1 MPQITPE
8 LAAARLRALHL
19 APYYASALWRLIPVP
34 TPGLGTMG
42 VDKDWRLYYDPA
54 TLTEW
59 GPALAAGVLTHEV
72 GHLLRGHHDRAA
84 ALGTP
89 NPTVWNFATDAAI
102 NDDLIR
108 AGFSLPEGAVTPQA
122 LCLPDNGIEETYYA
136 ALMQHRDLADASD
149 TGDADGCGSGA
160 GGHAL
165 PCERPTRDAAGTP
178 ALSPAQQRATRRQV
192 AQAVREHTPDPSNG
206 IGQAPAGLRRW
217 ADQTLTPPQ
226 VDWRTELRAT
236 VRRAITYAAGKA
248 DWSFTRRSR
257 RSVPGVILPGMRE
270 PVVSIAAVVDTSA
283 SMSPP
288 MLSAALGEL
297 AGLMRAGANRS
308 LNLVTCDTS
317 GQVTT
322 GVLSVDQV
330 ELIGGGGTDMRV
342 GIEAALAVQPRP
354 DVVVVLTDG
363 MTPWPEQALPVPL
376 IVALIGEYDRGI
388 PDWARTVRVTD

>member
-8 LAAARLRALHL
+8 LASARLRALHL

-54 TLTEW
+54 TLAQW
-59 GPALAAGVLTHEV
+59 GPALAGGVLTHEV

-84 ALGTP
+84 ALGTT
-89 NPTVWNFATDAAI
+89 NPTIWNYATDAAI

-108 AGFSLPEGAVTPQA
+108 AGFTLPEGVVTPQA
-122 LCLPDNGIEETYYA
+122 LGLADNGIEEAYYA
-136 ALMQHRDLADASD
+136 ALMQDSDLATGSD
-149 TGDADGCGSGA
+149 QDESDSCGSGA

-192 AQAVREHTPDPSNG
+192 AQAVRDHTPDPASG
-206 IGQAPAGLRRW
+206 IGDTPAGLRRW
-217 ADQTLTPPQ
+217 ADETLAPPQ
-226 VDWRTELRAT
+226 VDWRTELRST

-257 RSVPGVILPGMRE
+257 RCLPGVILPGMRA
-270 PVVSIAAVVDTSA
+270 PVVSVAAVVDTSG
-283 SMSPP
+283 SMSPR

-297 AGLMRAGANRS
+297 AGLMKAGANRS
-308 LNLVTCDTS
+308 LNLVTCDTD
-317 GQVTT
+317 GQVST
-322 GVLSVDQV
+322 GVHSVEQV

-342 GIEAALAVQPRP
+342 GIGAALSCQPRP

-363 MTPWPEQALPVPL
+363 MTSWPDRALPVPL
-376 IVALIGEYDRGI
+376 IVALIGDYDRGI